1 MLLWLI
7 VLAIFAILGLTGYY
21 KGAIRSLVALV
32 GLIIATYLALP
43 LAPLLKPLVPKVGL
57 VHPVWAVVVPPV
69 VVFLLIALVFIGLSF
84 LVHQKVALHFK
95 YAADDF
101 TRLRW
106 ERLNQRLG
114 LCVGLVGGAIYSIL
128 VALVIYIF
136 GYPAVQVTSDDSPA
150 LQRFLSTA
158 RQDIR
163 NVGLDKTLASMDPMP
178 TTYYQAADVLG
189 LVYQNYA
196 PLQQRMANY
205 PAFLKLGERS
215 EFQEIAKD
223 TTLLNLLQTRGPIIE
238 VIRHPLIVG
247 LLNNAE
253 LMGELQQLSLPDLY
267 QYLKTGKSAKYD
279 EQKILGWW
287 QLDPHATFTL
297 ARKKNP
303 DMPAK
308 PMAELKQLLMVW
320 IPLLKVMAAPDNSLI
335 LRLETSPQAQQIINQ
350 LRQAAEAAAQAQQ
363 AQQGGPGPI
372 GMSPEMMQRYGL
384 GRRGP
389 GAPGAPA
396 GEGAAPTP
404 PPAADLPGVPRL
416 DVSGQGTWEREG
428 SSSRYKIRFTSERGQ
443 SKEGSGF
450 IDGEDL
456 HLTMDGMTMVFM
468 RTY

>member
-69 VVFLLIALVFIGLSF
+69 VVFLLIALIFIGLSF

-95 YAADDF
+95 YATDDF

-163 NVGLDKTLASMDPMP
+163 NVGLDKTLAAMDPMP
-178 TTYYQAADVLG
+178 STYYQAADVLG

-196 PLQQRMANY
+196 P
-205 PAFLKLGERS
+205 S
-215 EFQEIAKD
+215 
-223 TTLLNLLQTRGPIIE
+223 
-238 VIRHPLIVG
+238 
-247 LLNNAE
+247 
-253 LMGELQQLSLPDLY
+253 S
-267 QYLKTGKSAKYD
+267 SAWR
-279 EQKILGWW
+279 I
-287 QLDPHATFTL
+287 
-297 ARKKNP
+297 
-303 DMPAK
+303 
-308 PMAELKQLLMVW
+308 
-320 IPLLKVMAAPDNSLI
+320 
-335 LRLETSPQAQQIINQ
+335 
-350 LRQAAEAAAQAQQ
+350 
-363 AQQGGPGPI
+363 
-372 GMSPEMMQRYGL
+372 
-384 GRRGP
+384 
-389 GAPGAPA
+389 
-396 GEGAAPTP
+396 TP
-404 PPAADLPGVPRL
+404 PSSNWADGANSRKSPRTPP
-416 DVSGQGTWEREG
+416 S
-428 SSSRYKIRFTSERGQ
+428 
-443 SKEGSGF
+443 
-450 IDGEDL
+450 
-456 HLTMDGMTMVFM
+456 
-468 RTY
+468 